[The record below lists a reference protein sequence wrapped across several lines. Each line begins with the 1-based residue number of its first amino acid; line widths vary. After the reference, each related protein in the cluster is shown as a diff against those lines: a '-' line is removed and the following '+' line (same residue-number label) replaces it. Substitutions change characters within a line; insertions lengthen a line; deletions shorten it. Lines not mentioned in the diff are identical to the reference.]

1 MPVTFLNDQQP
12 AWRLLRFSMVLS
24 LIGGIAFLLIFVIPA
39 GWARNWELD
48 WYLFWAGTSVSVVAI
63 VLALIACAVRGADA
77 TVGSALLKLGRF
89 SHTPP
94 FTFASEMAND
104 SVKIAPFG
112 RWTPQK
118 RGAFYLGRLAPS
130 SSFLDN
136 MHSICIMNG

>member
-77 TVGSALLKLGRF
+77 AVGSALALVGVNVLVMVCVIFALF
-89 SHTPP
+89 S
-94 FTFASEMAND
+94 FRMG
-104 SVKIAPFG
+104 AP
-112 RWTPQK
+112 
-118 RGAFYLGRLAPS
+118 
-130 SSFLDN
+130 
-136 MHSICIMNG
+136 